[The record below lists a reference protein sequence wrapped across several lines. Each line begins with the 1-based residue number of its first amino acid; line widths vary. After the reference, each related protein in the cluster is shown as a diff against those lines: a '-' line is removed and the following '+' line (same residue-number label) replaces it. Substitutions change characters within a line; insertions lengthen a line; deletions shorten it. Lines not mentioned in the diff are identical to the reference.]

1 MATQDSTRGGKD
13 HRRRGLKR
21 QKSPPCNT
29 KDRRVYLGPAFEK
42 WHEVKAATGTRS
54 DAELALNLLDKKKI
68 KVASSPS
75 ASGAGA
81 EKIRF
86 SPSEVKALIEQEV
99 HSTVKKN
106 EMKLQGLIKELDF
119 EDDFETSLQKLEARI
134 DTITKRAEEAF
145 ACMKEMQKKQS
156 HLPPVSEGTGT
167 LDFKGEAMG
176 TESHDEKTPRT
187 MVKSE
192 ELFQELE
199 TSKKAL
205 KEMHMENE
213 ALKAAMAD
221 LTKEPPPPIPP
232 PVLAPSGSSGSEG
245 LAAIVKKALEGEE
258 GGNVDGS
265 KLCEEPKPRKGK
277 EEFSTPAKS
286 CKHSD
291 SEQDKLLYPPLP
303 SITFPSVL
311 STEAASYN
319 VPQRPI
325 VHLALIRKPPGLSV
339 LWNVAE
345 KDPLAPPMDS
355 YSVYMA
361 VEKVKGG
368 GVFQNWRTIGVTSAV
383 PPPMCVMVTKYKP
396 GHKVRVAVVGKDKFG
411 RYGPYSNVV
420 TAAIPE

>member
-1 MATQDSTRGGKD
+1 MK
-13 HRRRGLKR
+13 KP
-21 QKSPPCNT
+21 KSPSWNT
-29 KDRRVYLGPAFEK
+29 KDRRVYLGLAFEK
-42 WHEVKAATGTRS
+42 WHEMKAATGTQS
-54 DAELALNLLDKKKI
+54 DAELALNLLDIKKMN
-68 KVASSPS
+68 VASPPS
-75 ASGAGA
+75 ASGASA

-86 SPSEVKALIEQEV
+86 SRSEVKALIEQEV

-106 EMKLQGLIKELDF
+106 EMKLQGLIKDLDF
-119 EDDFETSLQKLEARI
+119 EDDFENSLQKLEARI
-134 DTITKRAEEAF
+134 DTITKRAEEALV
-145 ACMKEMQKKQS
+145 CMTGMQKKQS
-156 HLPPVSEGTGT
+156 HFPSVSEGTRT
-167 LDFKGEAMG
+167 LDFEDEAME

-213 ALKAAMAD
+213 ALKATIAD
-221 LTKEPPPPIPP
+221 LTKELPPPIPP
-232 PVLAPSGSSGSEG
+232 PVLAPSGSEG
-245 LAAIVKKALEGEE
+245 LAAIVKKEPEGEG

-265 KLCEEPKPRKGK
+265 KLCEEPKPC
-277 EEFSTPAKS
+277 S

-311 STEAASYN
+311 SMEAASYN
-319 VPQRPI
+319 IPQRPI

-345 KDPLAPPMDS
+345 KDPSAPPMDS

-368 GVFQNWRTIGVTSAV
+368 GVFQNWRTIGVAPAI

-396 GHKVRVAVVGKDKFG
+396 GHKVCVAVVGKDKFG
-411 RYGPYSNVV
+411 RYGPYSKVV